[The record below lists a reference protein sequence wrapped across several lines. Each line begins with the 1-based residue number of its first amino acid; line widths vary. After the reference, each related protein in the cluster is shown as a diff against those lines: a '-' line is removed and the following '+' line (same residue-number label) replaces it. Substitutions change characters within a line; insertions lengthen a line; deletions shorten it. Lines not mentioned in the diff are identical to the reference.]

1 VLQGQDVVDPFDLE
15 ETVGKARFLVGNG
28 VEERPVDLLDLCRAP
43 VMDTAQMLD
52 LGLLVGVGK
61 GGAAEMAE
69 LGR

>member
-1 VLQGQDVVDPFDLE
+1 
-15 ETVGKARFLVGNG
+15 
-28 VEERPVDLLDLCRAP
+28 
-43 VMDTAQMLD
+43 MDTAQMLD